1 MNSPNLGC
9 AVSKNGPRKME
20 MSLRVWL
27 FGSRARGDARE
38 DSDVDLALT
47 FMPPKG
53 NYNWALGNY
62 ASLGKNWQ
70 AELEKVVGRHVSLE
84 LMPFELLWRRDAKE

>member
-1 MNSPNLGC
+1 MNLPEPWLRGIQEWAAQNRN
-9 AVSKNGPRKME
+9 VSE
-20 MSLRVWL
+20 VWL

-47 FMPPKG
+47 LMPPKG
-53 NYNWALGNY
+53 NHNWALGNY

-70 AELEKVVGRHVSLE
+70 AELEKVVGLHVSLE